1 VNVAYTGSFSD
12 PSLMSKQASQFV
24 AQKADVLTGSSQS
37 VVGAIAVARENNLKW
52 FGTQWTQAS
61 LAPKNVVATQ
71 MYDWM
76 PVLNKIITRVQ
87 DGKLGGVS
95 YRISLKNGGEKV
107 QFNKTAQTPKKTQDA
122 AQKVI
127 AKIVSGKIVV
137 RTAP

>member
-1 VNVAYTGSFSD
+1 
-12 PSLMSKQASQFV
+12 MSKQAAQFV

-87 DGKLGGVS
+87 SGKLGGVS

-107 QFNKTAQTPKKTQDA
+107 QFNKVANTPKKIQDTA
-122 AQKVI
+122 KKVI
-127 AKIVSGKIVV
+127 AGIVSGKIAV
-137 RTAP
+137 RTGS

>member
-1 VNVAYTGSFSD
+1 MNVAYTGSFSD
-12 PSLMSKQASQFV
+12 PSLMSKQAAQFV

-37 VVGAIAVARENNLKW
+37 VVGAIAVVRENNLKW

-87 DGKLGGVS
+87 NGKLGGVS
-95 YRISLKNGGEKV
+95 YRISLKNGGEKI
-107 QFNKTAQTPKKTQDA
+107 QFNKSANTPKRIQDTA
-122 AQKVI
+122 KNVI
-127 AKIVSGKIVV
+127 ARIVSGKIVV
-137 RTAP
+137 TAR